1 MKKNIGFFLL
11 LYLSIINYMHAQ
23 HILYGVTLYGG
34 NNNQGL
40 IFKMSSDGN
49 DFQKIHSLNSIADG
63 EEIWGSLFLDN
74 NNLFGLS
81 FKGGQKGAGTVFKIS
96 SNGDFHVLRHL
107 DSIADGKNP
116 MGSLM
121 KASNGFIYGMANN
134 GGANKHGTI
143 FRLKPDGTD
152 FSVLKHFLQSTDGKN
167 PYGRLVQGT
176 DNKLYGMTPDGGS
189 GGIIFRLNLD
199 GTGFEI
205 IKELQIIDGQSPFGS
220 LIFSSGILYGM
231 TRVGGSLQGNTG
243 NAGTIFSLNPENL
256 EFKVL
261 HPLSPDLEGGNSY
274 GGLIESSSGLLVGM
288 TRNFGPLL
296 FGTIFTLKKDGG
308 DFKIIHQF
316 NGATDGGYPR
326 GDLIEAPDGTLFGM
340 TFEGGA
346 FNAGTLFKIKLDGSG
361 FTVLKNFNPSTDGK
375 NPRGSLVLGDL
386 ITGLSPT
393 SNEELTIYPNP
404 SNGDVNINSKKLIHE
419 LSIYDVTGK
428 EIASSAMI
436 KQYKLNLAP
445 GLYIFRIN
453 ENGQLKSRKV
463 IVTD

>member
-1 MKKNIGFFLL
+1 MKKNIVFFLL
-11 LYLSIINYMHAQ
+11 LYIFIINNMHAQ

-40 IFKMSSDGN
+40 IFKMSSDGS

-63 EEIWGSLFLDN
+63 EELWGSLFLDN
-74 NNLFGLS
+74 NTLFGLS

-96 SNGDFHVLRHL
+96 SSGDFQVLRHL
-107 DSIADGKNP
+107 DSITDGKNP

-121 KASNGFIYGMANN
+121 KATNGFIYGMANN
-134 GGANKHGTI
+134 GGTNKHGTI

-152 FSVLKHFLQSTDGKN
+152 FSVLKHFFKTTDGKN
-167 PYGRLVQGT
+167 PYGRLVQGL
-176 DNKLYGMTPDGGS
+176 DSKLYGMTPDGGS

-205 IKELQIIDGQSPFGS
+205 LKELQLMDGQSPFGS

-231 TRVGGSLQGNTG
+231 TRVGGFFQGNIG
-243 NAGTIFSLNPENL
+243 SSGTIFSLNPQSL

-261 HPLSPDLEGGNSY
+261 HSLSSDSEGGNSY
-274 GGLIESSSGLLVGM
+274 GSIIEHSSGLLVGM

-296 FGTIFTLKKDGG
+296 FGTIFTLKKDGS
-308 DFKIIHQF
+308 DFKIIHHF

-326 GDLIEAPDGTLFGM
+326 GDLIEVPDGTLFGM

-346 FNAGTLFKIKLDGSG
+346 FNAGTLFKIKIDGTE

-386 ITGLSPT
+386 ITGLNPT

-404 SNGDVNINSKKLIHE
+404 SNGDVYVNSRKSIHE
-419 LSIYDVTGK
+419 LSIYDITGK
-428 EIASSAMI
+428 KVTSATMI
-436 KQYKLNLAP
+436 NHYNVNLSP
-445 GLYIFRIN
+445 GIYVFKIR
-453 ENGQLKSRKV
+453 EDGKLKSRKI
-463 IVTD
+463 IVTN